1 MSPLALVTCAY
12 GCVRT
17 NWREGSNN
25 NGKSSVVLA
34 FSSNAKENTQRNE
47 VGGA

>member
-17 NWREGSNN
+17 NLREGSNN
-25 NGKSSVVLA
+25 NGKSSLVLA
-34 FSSNAKENTQRNE
+34 SSSNAKENTQRS
-47 VGGA
+47 GRGA